1 MLNWISLTNIDD
13 LQLIKEKSFQKP
25 QVLFKH
31 STRCGTSSLV
41 LSRLERA
48 KEVPDAD
55 FYFLDLIRYRSISDK
70 IAHLFN
76 VYHESPQVILI
87 KNGECHYEESH
98 LGIDMFEIS
107 DQIASLN

>member
-1 MLNWISLTNIDD
+1 MLNWISLTSVDE
-13 LQLIKEKSFQKP
+13 LQVIKEKSFQKP
-25 QVLFKH
+25 QILFKH
-31 STRCGTSSLV
+31 STRCGTSVLV
-41 LSRLERA
+41 LNRLERS
-48 KEVPDAD
+48 KEIPDAD
-55 FYFLDLIRYRSISDK
+55 FYFLDLIRYRDISNA

-107 DQIASLN
+107 DQITSLN